1 MCSFVRELTR
11 VEGQQLSR
19 ILKSSTNAVMLRR
32 AQVVAFSGQ
41 GMQAKH
47 IAKQLCLHEEYVR
60 ELIRRFDAGSFE
72 ALKPK
77 PRTGRPR
84 ELEPEEVAQV
94 VEIATMRPKDFGLP
108 LTTWSLRIAVSP
120 CCTMRA
126 AHRRRQCNLRSAAE
140 RSTSTPRSLPIDGA
154 KSRVSPSVSAPTRSM
169 RSSTRRTGGRSR
181 THRGRSVGGPW

>member
-1 MCSFVRELTR
+1 MCSFVRELTQA
-11 VEGQQLSR
+11 EGLQLSR

-108 LTTWSLRIAVSP
+108 LTTWSLRKLADFLVGRRMVSKI
-120 CCTMRA
+120 TANMIGRI
-126 AHRRRQCNLRSAAE
+126 LRENGVTFQRTKTWKESNDPE
-140 RSTSTPRSLPIDGA
+140 FVPKKNG
-154 KSRVSPSVSAPTRSM
+154 SP
-169 RSSTRRTGGRSR
+169 SSTRKRRPDR
-181 THRGRSVGGPW
+181 R

>member
-1 MCSFVRELTR
+1 MCSFVRDLTA

-77 PRTGRPR
+77 ARTGRPR

-94 VEIATMRPKDFGLP
+94 VEIATMRPKDCGLP
-108 LTTWSLRIAVSP
+108 LTTWSLRKLADFLVARRMVS
-120 CCTMRA
+120 
-126 AHRRRQCNLRSAAE
+126 
-140 RSTSTPRSLPIDGA
+140 
-154 KSRVSPSVSAPTRSM
+154 KVSANMVGRILRENGITFQRTKTWKESNDPEFVPKKSGSRG
-169 RSSTRRTGGRSR
+169 STRRRR
-181 THRGRSVGGPW
+181 TTRR